1 MRHFIAHDFG
11 KLNRIDSSGDRV
23 YETPKGNRYPSVTSV
38 TGLLSKASIME
49 WRARVGADEANRISG
64 RASSRGTKIHLL
76 CENYI
81 LGKPQ
86 EIDMFNQEM
95 FQSMVPHLDR
105 IDNVHAVE
113 AKLYSDHL
121 QVAGTV
127 DCIGE
132 YDGCLSVIDYKTSA
146 RIKEKT
152 EISGYFI
159 QAAAYSVAFEE
170 RTGIPV
176 PKLVVIMGVD
186 NSHPLIFEEKR
197 NTWIGQFKELRQ
209 QYYTLNGR

>member
-49 WRARVGADEANRISG
+49 WRARVGADEANRISS
-64 RASSRGTKIHLL
+64 RASKRGTKIHTL
-76 CENYI
+76 CENHL

-95 FQSMVPHLDR
+95 FRDMVPHLDL
-105 IDNVHAVE
+105 IDNIHAVE

-127 DCIGE
+127 DCIAE
-132 YDGCLSVIDYKTSA
+132 YDGSLSVIDFKTSA

-152 EISGYFI
+152 EISSYFI
-159 QAAAYSVAFEE
+159 QCAAYAVAFEE
-170 RTGIPV
+170 RTRIPV
-176 PKLVVIMGVD
+176 PKLVIIMGVD
-186 NSHPLIFEEKR
+186 NSHPLIFEER
-197 NTWIGQFKELRQ
+197 RDTWIDQFKELRQ
-209 QYYTLNGR
+209 KYYTLNGM